1 MEVKQ
6 LPAIISA
13 TKLTFRFPHNPPSGT
28 VYTLLIPKK
37 RINFS
42 FLTPTPPHTH
52 SRTYVNKWGLFSK
65 LRFASVAEKGIMR
78 VPVRLLN

>member
-13 TKLTFRFPHNPPSGT
+13 TKLTFRLPHNPLSGT

-42 FLTPTPPHTH
+42 FPAPPHG
-52 SRTYVNKWGLFSK
+52 RTYADKWGSLSK

-78 VPVRLLN
+78 IPVRLLN